1 MKKKPQK
8 KRFQEK
14 VDSQPDK
21 DGLTGYNKLFLAHQ
35 ERGPYFT
42 DEELHEA
49 LGLDF
54 FTAAQLNGWRKEFRD
69 SFDASEL
76 PMLDRMEKAIRTYA
90 HSATEANEGLLSLK
104 LSILSADESLKRS
117 IESPEGKL
125 LALEVHR
132 DVLRSRL
139 GQPPVFSADF
149 LEKYRATTQMVVG
162 GALEEWTNHIRR
174 VDPELYHEM
183 DDTPIFRGI
192 FNLDY
197 YMNTPAKP
205 DFLSLY
211 AEVEETVTDFYEP
224 EILNSNTLSSNV
236 AEKFSTIHD
245 NQRRALVEGTYGHFR
260 RRLFS
265 SFITSPSFKENQFE
279 LLTVAAPEQN
289 LIRVDKLDGEFGIFR
304 ME

>member
-14 VDSQPDK
+14 FDSQPDK

-162 GALEEWTNHIRR
+162 
-174 VDPELYHEM
+174 
-183 DDTPIFRGI
+183 
-192 FNLDY
+192 